1 MNKREKTD
9 PTLGNEQGAEP
20 QSEDDFANPGPL
32 HTALGWNLGCWNEML
47 YFLGR
52 HKWPSRTKRDIKSE

>member
-32 HTALGWNLGCWNEML
+32 HTALG
-47 YFLGR
+47 
-52 HKWPSRTKRDIKSE
+52 